1 MSGQDDIQTR
11 LDALEAHIAH
21 QDQVIEE
28 LSDVA
33 AKQWSEIARLN
44 DHLERLKNKVEAFE
58 TGMDG
63 DPGEEPPPPHY

>member
-1 MSGQDDIQTR
+1 MTDADNTQAR

-33 AKQWSEIARLN
+33 AKQWTEIARLTEQL
-44 DHLERLKNKVEAFE
+44 DRLKNKVEAFE
-58 TGMDG
+58 AGMDG
-63 DPGEEPPPPHY
+63 DSGEEPPPPHY

>member
-1 MSGQDDIQTR
+1 MSEQYDTQTR

-33 AKQWSEIARLN
+33 AKLWAEITRLN
-44 DHLERLKNKVEAFE
+44 EQIERLKNKVEAFE
-58 TGMDG
+58 TRMHD
-63 DPGEEPPPPHY
+63 DPSEEPPPPHY